1 MVRVIK
7 RGERR
12 EGDWKEGMKG
22 MGARLLAEPDLLM
35 YFWPEGDR
43 VLNAQLSK
51 LGDVNT
57 GDHISPHIG

>member
-7 RGERR
+7 RGGR
-12 EGDWKEGMKG
+12 EGGRGTGRKEGMKG

-43 VLNAQLSK
+43 ILNAQLNK
-51 LGDVNT
+51 LGDVNK
-57 GDHISPHIG
+57 HLAHIG